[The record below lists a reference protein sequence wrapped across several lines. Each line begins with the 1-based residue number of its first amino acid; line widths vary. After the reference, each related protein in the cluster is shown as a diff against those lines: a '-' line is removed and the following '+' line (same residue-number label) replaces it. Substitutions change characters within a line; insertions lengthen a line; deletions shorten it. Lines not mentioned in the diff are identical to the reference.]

1 MWPGVPE
8 DERPVGAVTNGV
20 HGPTWTARDM
30 TDLVGDRLDSVSD
43 VDLWDLRCTLRR
55 RLVAEVRRRVREAWL
70 QRGASPLELAW
81 TDTVFDP
88 DVLTVGFVDV
98 SAAQLAE
105 GMSSGVAAAEAERH
119 SKIDDVIES
128 TELRAFYDLR
138 AERDFT
144 AAPRPIEPGSAESLL
159 RTLTAG

>member
-1 MWPGVPE
+1 MIVAVFVRRLRPGRTFEDFVEAWDAEQGFGVPTRVFAGVSVE
-8 DERPVGAVTNGV
+8 DER
-20 HGPTWTARDM
+20 
-30 TDLVGDRLDSVSD
+30 
-43 VDLWDLRCTLRR
+43 
-55 RLVAEVRRRVREAWL
+55 
-70 QRGASPLELAW
+70 
-81 TDTVFDP
+81 